1 MKRLFTAL
9 GITLALFFSIST
21 SSFAQQGVIESDP
34 LDLVT
39 ANAIT
44 STVRIIFGTD
54 RGFGGCSG
62 VVIKNTPTKSIV
74 LTAKHCLSFD
84 GEMYVQS
91 LEVSSVGTALKSD
104 LAYVVLNEFIP
115 NKTPIR
121 LSNYLPK
128 SGDKIVAIGFPGS
141 NLYIT
146 KDSIFVQ
153 TPKEQYAWLEIISGC
168 SGGGVYNTHGE
179 LIGIMVR
186 HYPTLDISILV
197 RLEDIHTLIN
207 VNRLLE

>member
-1 MKRLFTAL
+1 MRSLFIAL
-9 GITLALFFSIST
+9 SILALFLVSPNISN
-21 SSFAQQGVIESDP
+21 AQQGVIESDP

-44 STVRIIFGTD
+44 STVRIIFGTG

-62 VVIKNTPTKSIV
+62 VVIKNTPTESVV

-91 LEVSSVGTALKSD
+91 LEVISVGSSLKSD
-104 LAYVVLNEFIP
+104 LAYVVLDEFIP
-115 NKTPIR
+115 NKTPVR

-141 NLYIT
+141 DLYIT
-146 KDSIFVQ
+146 KGSIFVQ

-179 LIGIMVR
+179 LIGLMIR
-186 HYPTLDISILV
+186 HYPAMDISVLI

-207 VNRLLE
+207 VNQLLSE

>member
-9 GITLALFFSIST
+9 GVALILFLSSTFSLAQ
-21 SSFAQQGVIESDP
+21 AGVINSDS

-44 STVRIIFGTD
+44 STVRIIMGTD

-62 VVIKNTPTKSIV
+62 VVIKNTPTESIV

-91 LEVSSVGTALKSD
+91 LVVVAVGSSLKSD
-104 LAYVVLNEFIP
+104 IAYLILDKFIP
-115 NKTPIR
+115 NKTPAR
-121 LSNYLPK
+121 LSNYIPK
-128 SGDKIVAIGFPGS
+128 SVDKIVAVGFPGS
-141 NLYIT
+141 DLYIT
-146 KDSIFVQ
+146 KGSIFVQ

-168 SGGGVYNTHGE
+168 SGGGVYNTYGE
-179 LIGIMVR
+179 LIGIMIQ
-186 HYPTLDISILV
+186 HYPIMKISILV
-197 RLEDIHTLIN
+197 RLEDIHTIIK
-207 VNRLLE
+207 VNKLLE